1 MTAKGHGG
9 WGDYHLASYGLP
21 FAHLDTQQML
31 AVFKLRKLHVVANAH
46 LIELQYSRTLSC
58 TVHCALLQHIVFNN
72 WQASMASCTNDKPC
86 VTPVLSN
93 KI

>member
-46 LIELQYSRTLSC
+46 LIELQYSRTLS
-58 TVHCALLQHIVFNN
+58 
-72 WQASMASCTNDKPC
+72 
-86 VTPVLSN
+86 
-93 KI
+93 